1 MITTLSMLKCGA
13 DSSKNF
19 YKRTAK
25 YQTPKDLYI
34 KKSFIYLYK
43 YKCLLVHN
51 FSKINA

>member
-1 MITTLSMLKCGA
+1 MITTLSMLKWGA

-34 KKSFIYLYK
+34 KKSFLY
-43 YKCLLVHN
+43 
-51 FSKINA
+51 INAY